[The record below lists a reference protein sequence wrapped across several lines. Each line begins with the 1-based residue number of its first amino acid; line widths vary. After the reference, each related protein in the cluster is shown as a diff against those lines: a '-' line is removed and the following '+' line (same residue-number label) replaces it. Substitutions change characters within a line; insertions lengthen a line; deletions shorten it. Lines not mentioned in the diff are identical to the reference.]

1 MKDSEDWFKLD
12 FSGMSSLEVAQSQS
26 KGTLG
31 ELGGGQS
38 AEHTNA
44 AFTQVESL
52 AP

>member
-12 FSGMSSLEVAQSQS
+12 FFWDELLESGTEEVSVDGAQSQS

-38 AEHTNA
+38 G
-44 AFTQVESL
+44 
-52 AP
+52 